1 MLGETE
7 MILIQNQAGE
17 QLTWRHWFCGTGQLG
32 DSPVVPRSSQSRCK
46 RGKQDW
52 VWEGRS
58 RKLLILLKTFTVL
71 RPVELYACGLCWNW
85 TKPGPIP
92 VVCAWFMIVFLEG
105 QVPSTLF
112 SLSSSLTSPNTDT
125 SRTHQ
130 CLIYS
135 IVLKV
140 ILGWWMSCL
149 TWFNRCSIPLLFL
162 FFCSARK
169 ISLLFKCSV

>member
-7 MILIQNQAGE
+7 MILIQESSWGTVDWETLALWHWATRRQPCCPQELTVQLQERKAG
-17 QLTWRHWFCGTGQLG
+17 LG
-32 DSPVVPRSSQSRCK
+32 MGR
-46 RGKQDW
+46 
-52 VWEGRS
+52 RS
-58 RKLLILLKTFTVL
+58 RNLLILLKTFTVL
-71 RPVELYACGLCWNW
+71 WPVELYACGLCWNW
-85 TKPGPIP
+85 TKPGPTS

-125 SRTHQ
+125 SRAHQ

-140 ILGWWMSCL
+140 ILRWWMSCL

-169 ISLLFKCSV
+169 IFSSF